1 MTTSYSN
8 TPLATNSLDYK
19 PNLIEVNNQ
28 QTSEVKTGS
37 GFTQKLQDALSLK
50 SDTQLNTQALA
61 TATNTGDKAEGTVD
75 VGIMD
80 VAPAAMNIG
89 MGLASGNPVAAGLA
103 GTDLLQSV
111 LRADIEKQFTELGQG
126 IAAALIAGMSGDPSA
141 TQVLPTAEELAE
153 QAALA
158 SAGIVAEGSQQVAAA
173 SQIGSAASG
182 VSQEG
187 KSVPTKGAI
196 PKAML
201 QAGNTVQN
209 DELLQ
214 QEKAKA

>member
-19 PNLIEVNNQ
+19 PKLIEVNNQ
-28 QTSEVKTGS
+28 QASEVKSDTS
-37 GFTQKLQDALSLK
+37 FTQKLQDALSPK
-50 SDTQLNTQALA
+50 SDTQQNTEALA
-61 TATNTGDKAEGTVD
+61 TTTNTGDKAEGTVD

-126 IAAALIAGMSGDPSA
+126 IAAALVAGMSGDPSA

-158 SAGIVAEGSQQVAAA
+158 SADIVAEGSQQIAAA
-173 SQIGSAASG
+173 SQTGSAATG

-187 KSVPTKGAI
+187 KSVPTKGSI

-201 QAGNTVQN
+201 QGDSAVQN
-209 DELLQ
+209 DELLKRD
-214 QEKAKA
+214 KANT

>member
-1 MTTSYSN
+1 MTASYSN

-19 PNLIEVNNQ
+19 PNLIEVNKQ
-28 QTSEVKTGS
+28 QPSEVKSETS
-37 GFTQKLQDALSLK
+37 FTQKLQDALSPK
-50 SDTQLNTQALA
+50 SDKPQNAEALA
-61 TATNTGDKAEGTVD
+61 TSESAEANTKGTVD
-75 VGIMD
+75 IGLMD

-126 IAAALIAGMSGDPSA
+126 IAAALVAGMSGDPSA

-158 SAGIVAEGSQQVAAA
+158 SADIVAEGSQQIAAA
-173 SQIGSAASG
+173 SQTGSAATG

-187 KSVPTKGAI
+187 KSVPTKGSI
-196 PKAML
+196 PRAML
-201 QAGNTVQN
+201 DAENAPKN
-209 DELLQ
+209 DELL
-214 QEKAKA
+214 KRDKTVT

>member
-19 PNLIEVNNQ
+19 PNLIEVNKQ
-28 QTSEVKTGS
+28 QPSEVKS
-37 GFTQKLQDALSLK
+37 ESSFTQKLQDALSPNIDK
-50 SDTQLNTQALA
+50 QQSTETLA
-61 TATNTGDKAEGTVD
+61 TNASIDDNSEGTVD

-111 LRADIEKQFTELGQG
+111 LRADIENQFTELGQG
-126 IAAALIAGMSGDPSA
+126 IAAALVAGMSGDPSA
-141 TQVLPTAEELAE
+141 TQVLPTAAELAE

-158 SAGIVAEGSQQVAAA
+158 SADIVAEGSQQVAAA
-173 SQIGSAASG
+173 SQNGSAATG

-196 PKAML
+196 PKAIL
-201 QAGNTVQN
+201 DAENAPKN
-209 DELLQ
+209 DELLKQ
-214 QEKAKA
+214 NKATT

>member
-1 MTTSYSN
+1 MTASYSK

-19 PNLIEVNNQ
+19 PNLIEVNKQ
-28 QTSEVKTGS
+28 QASEVKSETS
-37 GFTQKLQDALSLK
+37 FTQKLQDALSPK
-50 SDTQLNTQALA
+50 SDKPQNAEALA
-61 TATNTGDKAEGTVD
+61 TSASAEANAEGSVD
-75 VGIMD
+75 IGLMD

-126 IAAALIAGMSGDPSA
+126 IAAALVAGMSGDPSA

-158 SAGIVAEGSQQVAAA
+158 SADIVAEGSQQIAAA
-173 SQIGSAASG
+173 SQTGSAATG

-187 KSVPTKGAI
+187 KSVPTKGSI

-201 QAGNTVQN
+201 DAENAPKN
-209 DELLQ
+209 DELL
-214 QEKAKA
+214 KRDKTIT